1 MSPYQCGK
9 ASVRLSYTNSDV
21 LRTKNNLQITSFF
34 WVILSEGMSFL
45 KNRKITGREM
55 RTSQRLLMNGEIGQR
70 QKAKCLLWPKCFLS
84 FFLSFKFLAL
94 TLSLWATSSQAGL
107 GLTFDWFSLK
117 EFKGADPCE
126 ALGWRQSRKLRGA
139 VTVKKKHL
147 KVNRLLSHYVAI
159 LGFCQYSSF
168 M

>member
-1 MSPYQCGK
+1 MWESIREAELHQQRCPQNQK
-9 ASVRLSYTNSDV
+9 QPSDHQFFLSYFVRRDV
-21 LRTKNNLQITSFF
+21 ISEKQKNNRKRNED
-34 WVILSEGMSFL
+34 VSEVTHEWE
-45 KNRKITGREM
+45 N
-55 RTSQRLLMNGEIGQR
+55 
-70 QKAKCLLWPKCFLS
+70 WPKAESQVPFMTKMFS